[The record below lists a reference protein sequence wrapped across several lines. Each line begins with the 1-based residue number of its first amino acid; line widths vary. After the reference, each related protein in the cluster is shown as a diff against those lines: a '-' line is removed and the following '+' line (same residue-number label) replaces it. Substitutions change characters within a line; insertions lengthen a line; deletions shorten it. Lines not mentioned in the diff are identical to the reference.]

1 MFSLLHIIFD
11 ERMILDINF
20 NVEIMEKIM
29 TVKSSEP
36 VDPPFTN
43 ELLCSPNFAHEQDL
57 SFLVC
62 ESHNFIV
69 YLLLV

>member
-43 ELLCSPNFAHEQDL
+43 
-57 SFLVC
+57 
-62 ESHNFIV
+62 
-69 YLLLV
+69 